1 VLDLLALLA
10 LPAHYLLYLRALLA
24 CFTSALLA
32 FCGLLCE
39 SAARSFTYVLYSC
52 TYVLYSFTCVLYS
65 FTYVLYSFTC
75 MLYSFTCV
83 LYSFTYVLYLLCESV
98 ARAGSGA
105 HVPKAASK
113 LEPLCIEV

>member
-1 VLDLLALLA
+1 MLDLLALLA

-39 SAARSFTYVLYSC
+39 SAARSFTYVLYSF

-65 FTYVLYSFTC
+65 FTYV
-75 MLYSFTCV
+75 LYSFTCV

>member
-39 SAARSFTYVLYSC
+39 SAARSFTYVLYS
-52 TYVLYSFTCVLYS
+52 
-65 FTYVLYSFTC
+65 FTYV
-75 MLYSFTCV
+75 LYSFTCV

-113 LEPLCIEV
+113 LEPFFSLCIEV